1 MPVIYLDK
9 HRHLTKE
16 QKEMAMTLLS
26 NEINDVMA
34 DLEIMEEAFGK
45 TFLFGELDLRVAA
58 VAYVDQKLKRNPDG
72 SVDEKLL
79 ERVYRWYFPE

>member
-9 HRHLTKE
+9 HRRLTKE
-16 QKEMAMTLLS
+16 QKEMASILLS

-34 DLEIMEEAFGK
+34 DLEIIDEVLDK
-45 TFLFGELDLRVAA
+45 TFLFGDLELKDLVLDYMSR
-58 VAYVDQKLKRNPDG
+58 QLNRNPDG
-72 SVDEKLL
+72 TVDEKVL